1 MTYPK
6 QAEMRQGE
14 DGRSSTE
21 ILWNLQREVL
31 VEPANGVSGGRPGTS
46 VKDGAELV
54 GWLWAD
60 SVVAVVHREGNAD
73 LDAGCHG
80 FLEPIH
86 NFSEWMHGGPS
97 AKCSQAG

>member
-1 MTYPK
+1 
-6 QAEMRQGE
+6 MRQGE

-31 VEPANGVSGGRPGTS
+31 VEPARSVGGGRPGTS
-46 VKDGAELV
+46 VKDGAKLV
-54 GWLWAD
+54 GWLRAD

-73 LDAGCHG
+73 LDATFYG

-86 NFSEWMHGGPS
+86 NFSESMHDRPR
-97 AKCSQAG
+97 AECSQAR